1 MKHCGPQYYSVL
13 PTLFLRFGGIVAVGA
28 GIEGDTIWCPCSACE
43 WRISVAKPGVLII
56 VENLTVPLDR
66 RVWQEA
72 TTLRDAGY
80 TVSVVCPTGG
90 PYRAGYEQLDGIHIF
105 RHPLPLEADG
115 ALGYLIEYSWAL
127 FWEFVLAWR
136 AYFKVG
142 FQVIQACNPPDTIFL
157 IAGIFKVLLG
167 TRFVFDHHDINPEL
181 YEAKFGKQGFFH
193 KLLLKFERWTF
204 RTADVSIATNE
215 TFKQIAIDRGGMR
228 ADRVFV
234 VRSIPDVSR
243 FRRLEP
249 KAELRNGRAHVVG
262 YVGIMGNQ
270 DGVDLLVDA
279 MDNLVNAAGR
289 RDVQCVIVGSGTA
302 LEGLKAQAT
311 AKGLDDFIT
320 FTGFMSGEPLL
331 RALSTFDVGAIPDP
345 KNCYN
350 DKISMNKHFEYM
362 SLGIPFVSYDLDEGR
377 KISAD
382 TALYAKDNCPVSLSN
397 QLAKLLDDAGLRTK
411 LAVAGRERAQALL
424 RWETER
430 ASLLAAYDMA
440 LGDKALAP
448 VLDARNVSRA

>member
-1 MKHCGPQYYSVL
+1 MRKS
-13 PTLFLRFGGIVAVGA
+13 
-28 GIEGDTIWCPCSACE
+28 
-43 WRISVAKPGVLII
+43 GVLII

-80 TVSVVCPTGG
+80 TVSVVCPRGG
-90 PYRAGYEQLDGIHIF
+90 KHVASYEVLDGIHIF

-115 ALGYLIEYSWAL
+115 AIGYAIEYSSAL
-127 FWEFVLAWR
+127 FWELLLAWR

-142 FQVIQACNPPDTIFL
+142 FNVIQACNPPDTIFL
-157 IAGIFKVLLG
+157 IAGLFKLLLG
-167 TRFVFDHHDINPEL
+167 IPFVFDHHDINPEL
-181 YEAKFGKQGFFH
+181 YEAKFGKRGFFH
-193 KLLLKFERWTF
+193 RLLLKLERWTF

-215 TFKQIAIDRGGMR
+215 TFRQIAIERGGMSPE
-228 ADRVFV
+228 RVFI

-243 FRRLEP
+243 FRRTTPRADL
-249 KAELRNGRAHVVG
+249 KNGRAHLVG

-279 MDNLVNAAGR
+279 MAHLVHTQGR
-289 RDVQCVIVGSGTA
+289 HDVQCVIVGSGTA

-311 AKGLDDFIT
+311 RLGLDDYVT

-331 RALSTFDVGAIPDP
+331 SALSTFDIGVIPDP
-345 KNCYN
+345 KNIYN

-362 SLGIPFVSYDLDEGR
+362 SFGIPFVSFDLVEGR
-377 KISAD
+377 KIAAD
-382 TALYAKDNCPVSLSN
+382 TALYAKDNCPRSLGDEIAR
-397 QLAKLLDDAGLRTK
+397 LADDVDLRRRLSEAGMARSK
-411 LAVAGRERAQALL
+411 ALL

-430 ASLLAAYDMA
+430 ANLLAAYDAA
-440 LGDKALAP
+440 LGVGETAEAIT
-448 VLDARNVSRA
+448 SRRLPQS

>member
-1 MKHCGPQYYSVL
+1 M
-13 PTLFLRFGGIVAVGA
+13 
-28 GIEGDTIWCPCSACE
+28 
-43 WRISVAKPGVLII
+43 AKPGVLII

-80 TVSVVCPTGG
+80 AVSVVCPKGG
-90 PYRAGYEQLDGIHIF
+90 RYTAAYEELDGIHVF

-127 FWEFVLAWR
+127 FWEFILAWR

-142 FQVIQACNPPDTIFL
+142 FDVIQACNPPDTIFI
-157 IAGIFKVLLG
+157 IAAFFKALLG
-167 TRFVFDHHDINPEL
+167 VPFVFDHHDINPEL
-181 YEAKFGKQGFFH
+181 YEAKFGKRGFFH
-193 KLLLKFERWTF
+193 RLLLKFERWTF

-215 TFKQIAIDRGGMR
+215 TFKQIAVERGGMGP
-228 ADRVFV
+228 DRVFV

-243 FRRLEP
+243 FKRVEP
-249 KAELRNGRAHVVG
+249 RADLRNGRRHLVG

-279 MDNLVNAAGR
+279 MDDLVNTRGR

-302 LEGLKAQAT
+302 LEGLKAQTT
-311 AKGLDDFIT
+311 AKGLDEYIT

-331 RALSTFDVGAIPDP
+331 RALSTFDIGVIPDP

-362 SLGIPFVSYDLDEGR
+362 SLGIPFVSFDLIEGR
-377 KISAD
+377 KIAGD
-382 TALYAKDNCPVSLSN
+382 TALYAYDNCPV
-397 QLAKLLDDAGLRTK
+397 QLAAEMARLLDQPDLRYR
-411 LAVAGRERAQALL
+411 LAAAGRERAQAML
-424 RWETER
+424 RWDTER
-430 ASLLAAYDMA
+430 AQLLAAYETA

-448 VLDARNVSRA
+448 LPARQPSRA